1 MSDVKETVLLSRLEQ
16 VAVEVELLS
25 VLLPIALDLEWVA
38 SPGAGRDSRVADPTG
53 DTASDTARLHL
64 REQLGRSQEFVDA
77 AFVSLRGVRRG
88 IERTLE
94 RYGVEIPRG
103 EILDSGNF
111 LESTVFGPQPPD
123 GLV

>member
-16 VAVEVELLS
+16 VAVEVELLA

-38 SPGAGRDSRVADPTG
+38 SPGAGRDSRVSDPTG

-64 REQLGRSQEFVDA
+64 REQLGRSQGHLDT
-77 AFVSLRGVRRG
+77 AFISLRGVRRG

-94 RYGVEIPRG
+94 RYGVEIPR
-103 EILDSGNF
+103 EEVLNSGNF
-111 LESTVFGPQPPD
+111 LESTGFGQDTP
-123 GLV
+123 